1 MVHALLNGHSMIRQ
15 SSNALKISRRIGSR
29 RFVSAVL
36 VSGCFALA
44 LLVSELFLSGP
55 FNLELL
61 GKAVASPVKGS
72 PNALETSSATVIP
85 QPFRVIYKA
94 DYKGLPISA
103 TGIREFS
110 VTAQAEQTLYTLASS
125 ALSIFAKLTEQSD
138 FTVTAGTAQPLFYRY
153 DRTGL
158 GKNKS
163 LRLNFDWPKH
173 QVTNLDTGKTW
184 NLPDQTLSDRL
195 LYQFQLQTDLLNLG
209 PEIALGHELKYRI
222 QDKDQIKDYHFS
234 VKRRIQLQ
242 TPLGPVATFEIIR
255 SNAERRDTTLWL
267 APDYEFMLIRFEQR
281 ANDGENFSLAI
292 EKAFINDQPL
302 LSFETE
308 PNP

>member
-1 MVHALLNGHSMIRQ
+1 
-15 SSNALKISRRIGSR
+15 
-29 RFVSAVL
+29 
-36 VSGCFALA
+36 
-44 LLVSELFLSGP
+44 
-55 FNLELL
+55 
-61 GKAVASPVKGS
+61 
-72 PNALETSSATVIP
+72 
-85 QPFRVIYKA
+85 
-94 DYKGLPISA
+94 
-103 TGIREFS
+103 
-110 VTAQAEQTLYTLASS
+110 
-125 ALSIFAKLTEQSD
+125 
-138 FTVTAGTAQPLFYRY
+138 
-153 DRTGL
+153 
-158 GKNKS
+158 
-163 LRLNFDWPKH
+163 
-173 QVTNLDTGKTW
+173 
-184 NLPDQTLSDRL
+184 L